1 MNPLLD
7 PTEFPDYA
15 AIQPEHAEPAVREQ
29 IAHNRSALQ
38 GLLQQTPP
46 TFASLVEP
54 FEALQAR
61 LGRVFAPVAHLNSVQ
76 SSPALRQ
83 AYNACLE
90 ALTEYQS
97 EVGQNTALAEAYAA
111 ILAQEGDRLPE
122 SARRVVA
129 HALREFELAGV
140 RLADAPKARYR
151 AIMQEL
157 SQLQSRFEEQVLD
170 STQAFSRWIEDAA
183 WLEGLPAHVVERA
196 QALAAAE
203 GRTGW
208 VLKLD
213 QPTYLA
219 VVTHADHS
227 DLRRE
232 FYEAW
237 TTRASDQ
244 GPDAG
249 QHDNGPVMSQI
260 LALRQELA
268 GLLGFASY
276 ADLSLA
282 TKMARS
288 VTEVIDFLEA
298 LAARY
303 RPAALVEFEALSA
316 YAGRTLNAWDVAY
329 YADRL
334 RRERHDVSE
343 EALRPWF
350 PLPKVLAGLYGLIE
364 RLYGISIVPRTD
376 VALWHPDA
384 SYLDLK
390 DASGRL
396 IGGLYT
402 DYYAR
407 DGKRAG
413 AWMGEIANRQ
423 RVHGESRRPVANVVC
438 NFSPPSGS
446 QPALLRH
453 SDVVTLFHEFGHALH
468 HLLTEIDLPSLAGIN
483 GVPWD
488 VVELP
493 SQIME
498 QWAWRAEV
506 IPLISA
512 HVEDGTPLPTEQLQ
526 RLLATRTF
534 HAGLAAV
541 RQLEFA
547 LFDFKLHADPATV
560 SVPAVQQLLDSVRRS
575 VGVIPAPPFN
585 RFQHG
590 FMHIFSGG
598 YAAGYYSYKWAEV
611 LAADAFAAFA
621 KAGVFDTATAQ
632 RFRQTILSKGGACDH
647 MQAFIE
653 FRGHRPDVESLLRQD
668 GLAA

>member
-7 PTEFPDYA
+7 PTALPDYA

-29 IAHNRSALQ
+29 IARNRSALQ
-38 GLLQQTPP
+38 GLLAQTQP

-97 EVGQNTALAEAYAA
+97 EVGQNAALAEAYAA
-111 ILAQEGDRLPE
+111 ILAREGAQLPDA
-122 SARRVVA
+122 ARRTVA

-140 RLADAPKARYR
+140 RLADGPKTRYR

-170 STQAFSRWIEDAA
+170 STQAFSRWIDDASL
-183 WLEGLPAHVVERA
+183 LEGLPAHVVERA

-203 GRTGW
+203 GRDGW
-208 VLKLD
+208 LLKLD
-213 QPTYLA
+213 QPTYLG
-219 VVTHADHS
+219 VVTHADHAE
-227 DLRRE
+227 LRRE

-249 QHDNGPVMSQI
+249 HRDNGPVMSQI

-268 GLLGFASY
+268 GLLGFSSY

-282 TKMARS
+282 TKMAGS
-288 VTEVIDFLEA
+288 VTEVIAFLED

-303 RPAALVEFEALSA
+303 RPAAQAEMESLSA
-316 YAGRTLNAWDVAY
+316 YAGTTLRAWDVAY
-329 YADRL
+329 HADRL

-350 PLPKVLAGLYGLIE
+350 PLPKVLEGLYGLIA
-364 RLYGISIVPRTD
+364 RLYGISIVPRGD
-376 VALWHPDA
+376 VPLWHPDA
-384 SYLDLK
+384 QYLDVK
-390 DASGRL
+390 DGSGRI

-413 AWMGEIANRQ
+413 AWMGEISNRQ
-423 RVHGESRRPVANVVC
+423 RVHDACSLPVANVVC
-438 NFSPPSGS
+438 NFSPPHGA

-468 HLLTEIDLPSLAGIN
+468 HLLTEIEIPSLAGIN

-506 IPLISA
+506 IPAISA
-512 HVEDGTPLPTEQLQ
+512 HVDDGSPLPTAQLE

-547 LFDFKLHADPATV
+547 LFDFKLHADPSIVTV
-560 SVPAVQQLLDSVRRS
+560 ESVQQLLDAVRHR
-575 VGVIPAPPFN
+575 VGVIPAPAFN
-585 RFQHG
+585 RFQHA

-611 LAADAFAAFA
+611 LAADAFAAFVQ
-621 KAGVFDTATAQ
+621 AGIFDTATAQ
-632 RFRQTILSKGGACDH
+632 RFRQTILAKGGACDH